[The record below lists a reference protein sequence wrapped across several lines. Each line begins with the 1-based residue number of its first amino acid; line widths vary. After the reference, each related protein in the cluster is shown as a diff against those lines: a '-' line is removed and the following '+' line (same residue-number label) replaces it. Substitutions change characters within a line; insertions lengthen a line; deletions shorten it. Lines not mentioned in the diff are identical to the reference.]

1 MDTQLATRLAELE
14 RRHPRAIDL
23 GLDRIRRVLARL
35 GDPQNRLPPTIHVA
49 GTNGK
54 GSVIA
59 FLRAILEAAGRR
71 VHVYTSPHLVDF
83 RERIRL
89 AGRLVEP
96 EPLIAALD
104 AVEAAT
110 GDDRLTFFE
119 ATTAAAFLLFAETPA
134 DVLLLEVGLGGRL
147 DATNVVP
154 APLLCVIT
162 PIARDHE
169 AFLGDTLARIA
180 GEKAGI
186 LKPGTPALAGPQ
198 PEEAA
203 RVIQRRAEELGIALY
218 LAGRDFTWG
227 EETGGEES
235 ADPAAARAQRPRRWW
250 FRGRERRLLLPRPVA
265 LPGAHQLAN
274 AALALAAVET
284 LPCPAIPD
292 QAMEAGIRWAR
303 WPGRLQRL
311 DGSPLARLL
320 PAGSTLWLD
329 GGHNQAAA
337 KAVAAFFAQ
346 ENRPLALVLGML
358 ANRPLAPFLGAFR
371 GVARSVYGVPVPGHQ
386 AHSPAVIA
394 TTAGRLGLTGLM
406 AADVVGAL
414 RQIAARSG
422 GRPVDVLVTGSLYLV
437 GEALRSAGITPA

>member
-1 MDTQLATRLAELE
+1 MDTQLVARLAELE

-59 FLRAILEAAGRR
+59 FLRAILEAAARR

-96 EPLIAALD
+96 APLIAALD

-110 GDDRLTFFE
+110 GGDGLTFFE

-154 APLLCVIT
+154 DPLLCVIT

-169 AFLGDTLARIA
+169 AFLGETLAEIA

-186 LKPGTPALAGPQ
+186 LKPGTPAVIGPQ
-198 PEEAA
+198 SEEAA
-203 RVIQRRAEELGIALY
+203 RVIQRRAEELGVPLR
-218 LAGRDFTWG
+218 LAGRDFAWG
-227 EETGGEES
+227 EET
-235 ADPAAARAQRPRRWW
+235 AAADDGQERRRWW
-250 FRGRERRLLLPRPVA
+250 FRGREHRLLLPRPVA

-284 LPCPAIPD
+284 LPDLAIPH
-292 QAMEAGIRWAR
+292 QAMEAGVRWAR

-311 DGSPLARLL
+311 DDSPLAHLL

-329 GGHNQAAA
+329 GGHNEAAA
-337 KAVAAFFAQ
+337 KAVATVFAR
-346 ENRPLALVLGML
+346 ENRSIALVLGLL
-358 ANRPLAPFLGAFR
+358 ANRPLAPFLSAFR
-371 GVARSVYGVPVPGHQ
+371 GIAHSVYAVPVPGHQ

-394 TTAGRLGLTGLM
+394 TAAGRQGFAGLM
-406 AADVVGAL
+406 AADVTSAL
-414 RQIAARSG
+414 KQIAARSS
-422 GRPVDVLVTGSLYLV
+422 GRPVDVLITGSLYLV
-437 GEALRSAGITPA
+437 GDVLRSAGYSVT

>member
-1 MDTQLATRLAELE
+1 MDTQLADRLAELE
-14 RRHPRAIDL
+14 RRHPRAINL

-96 EPLIAALD
+96 APLIAALD

-110 GDDRLTFFE
+110 GRDGLTFFE
-119 ATTAAAFLLFAETPA
+119 ATTAAAFLLFADTPA

-154 APLLCVIT
+154 EPLACVIT

-186 LKPGTPALAGPQ
+186 LKPERPAVVGPQ
-198 PEEAA
+198 PEEAGA
-203 RVIQRRAEELGIALY
+203 VIRRRAEELGVALRR
-218 LAGRDFTWG
+218 AGADFAWG
-227 EETGGEES
+227 EET
-235 ADPAAARAQRPRRWW
+235 ADPDGAGGRRPGRWW
-250 FRGRERRLLLPRPVA
+250 FRGRDRRLLLPRPAA

-274 AALALAAVET
+274 AAVALATVEA
-284 LPCPAIPD
+284 LPELAIPR

-311 DGSPLARLL
+311 ETAPLGRLL

-329 GGHNQAAA
+329 GGHNAAA
-337 KAVAAFFAQ
+337 AGAIAAVFARRD
-346 ENRPLALVLGML
+346 RPVELVLGML
-358 ANRPLAPFLGAFR
+358 ANRPLAPFLSAFR
-371 GVARSVYGVPVPGHQ
+371 GVARSVYGVPVPGHRI
-386 AHSPAVIA
+386 HSPAVIA
-394 TTAGRLGLTGLM
+394 TAASRQGFAGLM
-406 AADVVGAL
+406 AADVNGAL
-414 RQIAARSG
+414 KQIAARSG

-437 GEALRSAGITPA
+437 GEVLRSAGYPVT